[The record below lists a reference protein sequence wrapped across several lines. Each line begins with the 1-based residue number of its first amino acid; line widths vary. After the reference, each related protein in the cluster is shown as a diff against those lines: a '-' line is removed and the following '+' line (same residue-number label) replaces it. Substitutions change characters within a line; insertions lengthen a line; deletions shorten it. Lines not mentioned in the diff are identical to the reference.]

1 MKTIAAISTPLGKG
15 GIGIVRLSG
24 EDSLAIASKVFTA
37 ESFSIS
43 DVKPNYMYF
52 GYFKGSD
59 FSDKGYMVYFKA
71 PKSFTGEDT
80 VEFQLHGG
88 IRLLEGVVNECV
100 KHGAIPAERGE
111 FTKRAFLNG
120 KLMLSDA
127 EGVIDMINADSAAS
141 LRAGFR
147 LMQGYLAKEVVNLES
162 ELIDLISSLEASLDY
177 PEEMEDEVLPEIPK
191 IKNSVGSRLEKLIGS
206 ASTGKIIKEGIDV
219 ALIGE
224 ANVGK
229 SSLLNRLVGKD
240 RAIVT
245 DVAGTTRD
253 VIEVSAEYEGVKIN
267 FIDTAGIRE
276 SDDLVEKFGIEKS
289 KETAKTADAV
299 LNVIDD
305 TLKGKPLYVDNDK
318 PVFNVYNKCD
328 KSGGK
333 FGKSGK
339 NYFISAKTGEGVD
352 ELLKDVVKLFLSGE
366 TSSGEIITSKRH
378 LSALIRA
385 KQAIDSV
392 DVTAPI
398 DCVLID
404 LKEALSCLGE
414 ITGNNASEEVIDAIF
429 KNFCVGK

>member
-1 MKTIAAISTPLGKG
+1 MKTIVAISTPLGKG

-24 EDSLAIASKVFTA
+24 EDSLAIADKVFTA

-43 DVKPNYMYF
+43 DIKPNYMYF
-52 GYFKGSD
+52 GYFNGAD
-59 FSDKGYMVYFKA
+59 FSDKGYMVYFKS

-88 IRLLEGVVNECV
+88 VRLLEGVVSECV

-120 KLMLSDA
+120 KLMLPDA

-147 LMQGYLAKEVVNLES
+147 LMQGYLAKEVGNLEE
-162 ELIDLISSLEASLDY
+162 ELINLISSLEASLDY

-191 IKNSVGSRLEKLIGS
+191 IKELVGGRLDELIKS
-206 ASTGKIIKEGIDV
+206 ANKGRIIKEGIDV

-245 DVAGTTRD
+245 DIAGTTRD
-253 VIEVSAEYEGVKIN
+253 VIEVTTEVDGVKIN

-276 SDDLVEKFGIEKS
+276 SDDPVEKFGIEKS
-289 KETAKTADAV
+289 KETAKTADV
-299 LNVIDD
+299 ILNVIDD
-305 TLKGKPLYVDNDK
+305 LAKGAPIMQKDDK
-318 PVFNVYNKCD
+318 PIFNVYNKCD
-328 KSGGK
+328 KSGRK
-333 FGKSGK
+333 FGKSG
-339 NYFISAKTGEGVD
+339 NDYFISAKTGEGVD
-352 ELLKDVVKLFLSGE
+352 LLLSDVVKLFISGE
-366 TSSGEIITSKRH
+366 TANGEVITSQRH

-385 KQAIDSV
+385 KQSIDAIDVS
-392 DVTAPI
+392 API
-398 DCVLID
+398 DCILID
-404 LKEALSCLGE
+404 LKEALNCLGE